1 MLSRPDCV
9 TAPHLPPAELNAFA
23 PLFVAFALA
32 AVAWRL
38 WLLARHARHV
48 ARHRDRVPADF
59 AAVVPPEAHA
69 RAAGYTLDK
78 VRVAAVE
85 TLAVDGVLVLALSVG
100 GGLALLDGASHALL
114 GDGYARH
121 LATVFGFMA
130 VGAAAALPFDLW
142 RTFRVE
148 ARHGFNQTTP
158 GTFVADIAKG
168 IALALAL
175 GSPLVLAICWF
186 IERTGAWWW
195 VWAWLAWVA
204 FTLVLVAV
212 FPRWIAPLFNRF
224 TPLEEGEL
232 RRRIEAL
239 VARCG
244 FRAEGLF
251 VMDGSRRSSHGNA
264 YFTGFGRSKRI
275 VFFDT
280 LVERLTQAEIEAV
293 LAHELGHFAR
303 GHIPRLLAVRF
314 ALAFAMLAVLGWA
327 ARESAFAQAF
337 GFAGPAPTG
346 ALLAA
351 FFLAVPVFTFPF
363 QPLASLIARR
373 QEFEADE
380 YAAAHASADDLVS
393 ALGKLYR
400 DNAATLTP
408 DPLHSLVYDSHPPA
422 AIRIA
427 HLRNLGARPA
437 PGAALDH
444 SALPP

>member
-1 MLSRPDCV
+1 LSHFS
-9 TAPHLPPAELNAFA
+9 TI
-23 PLFVAFALA
+23 FVAFALG

-48 ARHRDRVPADF
+48 ARHRDRVPPDF
-59 AAVVPPEAHA
+59 AALVPPEAHA
-69 RAAGYTLDK
+69 KAADYTRDK

-85 TLAVDGVLVLALSVG
+85 TVLVDGALLLAMSVG
-100 GGLALLDGASHALL
+100 GGLALLDGLSRSLL
-114 GDGYARH
+114 GEGYARD
-121 LATVFGFMA
+121 LAAVFGFLA
-130 VGAAAALPFDLW
+130 VGAIASLPFDAW
-142 RTFRVE
+142 RTFGVE

-158 GTFVADIAKG
+158 RTFAVDIAKG
-168 IALALAL
+168 LALAGVL
-175 GSPLVLAICWF
+175 GTPLVLAVSWF
-186 IERTGAWWW
+186 IEATGAWWW
-195 VWAWLAWVA
+195 VWAWAAWVV
-204 FTLVLVAV
+204 FTLVLVAI

-232 RRRIEAL
+232 RRRIESL

-244 FRAEGLF
+244 FRAEGLY

-280 LVERLTQAEIEAV
+280 LVERLTQGEIEAV

-314 ALAFAMLAVLGWA
+314 ALALALLAVLGWV
-327 ARESAFAQAF
+327 AREPAFAAAL
-337 GFAGPAPTG
+337 GLPHPAPTG

-351 FFLAVPVFTFPF
+351 FMMVVPAFTFPF
-363 QPLASLIARR
+363 QPLASLMSRR

-380 YAAAHASADDLVS
+380 FAARHANADDLVS

-422 AIRIA
+422 ALRIA
-427 HLRNLGARPA
+427 HLRRIAHEPA
-437 PGAALDH
+437 
-444 SALPP
+444 

>member
-1 MLSRPDCV
+1 V
-9 TAPHLPPAELNAFA
+9 NAFA
-23 PLFVAFALA
+23 LTFVAFALA
-32 AVAWRL
+32 ALAWRL

-48 ARHRDRVPADF
+48 TLHRDRVPPDF
-59 AAVVPPEAHA
+59 AALVPPEAHA
-69 RAAGYTLDK
+69 RAADYTRDK
-78 VRVAAVE
+78 VRVAALEAVAIDGALL
-85 TLAVDGVLVLALSVG
+85 LAMSVG
-100 GGLALLDGASHALL
+100 GGLAALDALAGSLL
-114 GDGYARH
+114 GTGYARD
-121 LATVFGFMA
+121 LATVFAFVA
-130 VGAAAALPFDLW
+130 VGAAASLPFDAW

-148 ARHGFNQTTP
+148 ARHGFNKSTP
-158 GTFVADIAKG
+158 ALFAADIAKG
-168 IALALAL
+168 VALAAAL
-175 GSPLVLAICWF
+175 GTPLVLAVCWF
-186 IERTGAWWW
+186 IEATGAWWW
-195 VWAWLAWVA
+195 VWAWVAWVA
-204 FTLVLVAV
+204 FTLLLVAI

-232 RRRIEAL
+232 RRRIESL

-264 YFTGFGRSKRI
+264 YFTGFGRAKRI

-280 LVERLTQAEIEAV
+280 LIERLTQEEIEAV

-314 ALAFAMLAVLGWA
+314 ALAFVLLALMGWA
-327 ARESAFAQAF
+327 AGEPAFAAAF
-337 GFAGPAPTG
+337 GLPSPAPTG

-351 FFLAVPVFTFPF
+351 FMLAVPAFTFPF
-363 QPLASLIARR
+363 QPLASLLSRR

-380 YAAAHASADDLVS
+380 FAARHASADDLVS

-422 AIRIA
+422 ALRIEHLRRIA
-427 HLRNLGARPA
+427 GRPA
-437 PGAALDH
+437 
-444 SALPP
+444 

>member
-1 MLSRPDCV
+1 MNS
-9 TAPHLPPAELNAFA
+9 FA
-23 PLFVAFALA
+23 LTFVAFALA
-32 AVAWRL
+32 ALAWRL

-48 ARHRDRVPADF
+48 SRHRDRVPPDF
-59 AAVVPPEAHA
+59 AALVPPEAHA
-69 RAAGYTLDK
+69 RTADYTRDK
-78 VRVAAVE
+78 VRVAALEAVAIDGALL
-85 TLAVDGVLVLALSVG
+85 LAMSVG
-100 GGLALLDGASHALL
+100 GGLAALDALAGSLL
-114 GDGYARH
+114 GTGYARD
-121 LATVFGFMA
+121 LATVCAFVA
-130 VGAAAALPFDLW
+130 VGAAASLPFDAW

-148 ARHGFNQTTP
+148 ARHGFNKSTP
-158 GTFVADIAKG
+158 ALFAADIAKG
-168 IALALAL
+168 VALAAAL
-175 GSPLVLAICWF
+175 GTPLVLAVCWF
-186 IERTGAWWW
+186 IETTGAWWW
-195 VWAWLAWVA
+195 VWAWVAWVA
-204 FTLVLVAV
+204 FTLLLVAI

-232 RRRIEAL
+232 RRRIESL

-264 YFTGFGRSKRI
+264 YFTGFGRAKRI

-280 LVERLTQAEIEAV
+280 LIERLTQEEIEAV

-314 ALAFAMLAVLGWA
+314 ALAFVLLALMGWA
-327 ARESAFAQAF
+327 AGEPAFAAAF
-337 GFAGPAPTG
+337 GLPSPAPTG

-351 FFLAVPVFTFPF
+351 FMLAVPAFTFPF
-363 QPLASLIARR
+363 QPLASLLSRR

-380 YAAAHASADDLVS
+380 FAARHASADDLVS

-422 AIRIA
+422 ALRIEHLRRIA
-427 HLRNLGARPA
+427 GRPA
-437 PGAALDH
+437 
-444 SALPP
+444 

>member
-1 MLSRPDCV
+1 MSHFS
-9 TAPHLPPAELNAFA
+9 TI
-23 PLFVAFALA
+23 FVFFVLG
-32 AVAWRL
+32 AVVWRL

-48 ARHRDRVPADF
+48 ARHRDRVPPDF
-59 AAVVPPEAHA
+59 ATVVPPEAHA
-69 RAAGYTLDK
+69 RAADYTRDK

-85 TLAVDGVLVLALSVG
+85 TVLVDGALLLAMSVG
-100 GGLALLDGASHALL
+100 GGLALLDGLSRSLL
-114 GDGYARH
+114 GEGYARD
-121 LATVFGFMA
+121 LATLFGFLA
-130 VGAAAALPFDLW
+130 VGAIASLPFDAW
-142 RTFRVE
+142 RTFGVE

-158 GTFVADIAKG
+158 GTFTADIAKG
-168 IALALAL
+168 LALAVVL
-175 GSPLVLAICWF
+175 GTPLVLAVCWF
-186 IERTGAWWW
+186 IEATGAWWW
-195 VWAWLAWVA
+195 VWAWAAWVA
-204 FTLVLVAV
+204 FTLVLVAI

-232 RRRIEAL
+232 RRRIESL

-244 FRAEGLF
+244 FRAEGLY
-251 VMDGSRRSSHGNA
+251 VMDGSRRSNHGNA

-280 LVERLTQAEIEAV
+280 LVERLTQGEIEAV

-314 ALAFAMLAVLGWA
+314 ALAFALLAVLGWI
-327 ARESAFAQAF
+327 AREPAFAAAF
-337 GFAGPAPTG
+337 GLAHPVPTG

-351 FFLAVPVFTFPF
+351 FLIVVPAFTFPF
-363 QPLASLIARR
+363 QPLASLMSRR

-380 YAAAHASADDLVS
+380 FAARHASADDLVS

-422 AIRIA
+422 ALRIARLRRIA
-427 HLRNLGARPA
+427 HEPA
-437 PGAALDH
+437 
-444 SALPP
+444 

>member
-1 MLSRPDCV
+1 MARPDCV
-9 TAPHLPPAELNAFA
+9 TRRALPPITLNTFT
-23 PLFVAFALA
+23 PVFVAFALA
-32 AVAWRL
+32 AVFWRL

-59 AAVVPPEAHA
+59 AALVPPEAHA
-69 RAAGYTLDK
+69 RAADYTRDK

-85 TLAVDGVLVLALSVG
+85 TVLVDGALLLALSVG
-100 GGLALLDGASHALL
+100 GGLALLDGFARDLF
-114 GDGYARH
+114 GDGYARD
-121 LATVFGFMA
+121 LATVFAFLA
-130 VGAAAALPFDLW
+130 VGALASLPFDAW
-142 RTFRVE
+142 RTFGIE

-158 GTFVADIAKG
+158 VTFATDIAKG
-168 IALALAL
+168 LALAVAL
-175 GSPLVLAICWF
+175 GTPLVLAVCWF
-186 IERTGAWWW
+186 IRTTGAWWW
-195 VWAWLAWVA
+195 VWAWVAWVA
-204 FTLVLVAV
+204 FTLVLVAI

-244 FRAEGLF
+244 FRAEGLY

-264 YFTGFGRSKRI
+264 YFTGFGRAKRI

-280 LVERLTQAEIEAV
+280 LIERLTREEIEAV
-293 LAHELGHFAR
+293 LAHELGHYAR

-314 ALAFAMLAVLGWA
+314 ALAFGLLAVLGWA
-327 ARESAFAQAF
+327 AGEPAFAAAF
-337 GFAGPAPTG
+337 GLASPAPTG

-351 FFLAVPVFTFPF
+351 FMLAVPAFTFPF
-363 QPLASLIARR
+363 QPVASLLSRR

-380 YAAAHASADDLVS
+380 FAARHASADDLVS

-400 DNAATLTP
+400 DNASTLTP

-422 AIRIA
+422 ALRIA
-427 HLRNLGARPA
+427 HLRQLGGKPA
-437 PGAALDH
+437 
-444 SALPP
+444 

>member
-1 MLSRPDCV
+1 
-9 TAPHLPPAELNAFA
+9 LNAFA
-23 PLFVAFALA
+23 LTFVAFALA
-32 AVAWRL
+32 ALGWRL

-59 AAVVPPEAHA
+59 AALVPPEAHA
-69 RAAGYTLDK
+69 KAADYTRDK
-78 VRVAAVE
+78 VRLAAVE
-85 TLAVDGVLVLALSVG
+85 TVAIDGALLLAMSVG
-100 GGLALLDGASHALL
+100 GGLAALDSLSASFL
-114 GDGYARH
+114 GTGYARD

-130 VGAAAALPFDLW
+130 VGAAASLPFDAW

-148 ARHGFNQTTP
+148 ARHGFNQSTP
-158 GTFVADIAKG
+158 AVFAADVAKG
-168 IALALAL
+168 IALAVAL
-175 GSPLVLAICWF
+175 GTPLILAVCWF
-186 IERTGAWWW
+186 IEATGAWWW
-195 VWAWLAWVA
+195 VWAWVAWVA
-204 FTLVLVAV
+204 FTLLLVAI

-244 FRAEGLF
+244 FRAEGLY
-251 VMDGSRRSSHGNA
+251 VMDGSKRSSHGNA
-264 YFTGFGRSKRI
+264 YFTGFGRAKRI

-280 LVERLTQAEIEAV
+280 LVERLTKEEIEAV

-314 ALAFAMLAVLGWA
+314 ALAFGLLAVLGWV
-327 ARESAFAQAF
+327 AREPAFAAAF
-337 GFAGPAPTG
+337 GLASPPPTG

-351 FFLAVPVFTFPF
+351 FMLAVPAFTFPF
-363 QPLASLIARR
+363 QPLASLLSRR

-380 YAAAHASADDLVS
+380 FAARHASADDLVS

-422 AIRIA
+422 ALRIA
-427 HLRNLGARPA
+427 HLRRLSAKPA
-437 PGAALDH
+437 
-444 SALPP
+444 